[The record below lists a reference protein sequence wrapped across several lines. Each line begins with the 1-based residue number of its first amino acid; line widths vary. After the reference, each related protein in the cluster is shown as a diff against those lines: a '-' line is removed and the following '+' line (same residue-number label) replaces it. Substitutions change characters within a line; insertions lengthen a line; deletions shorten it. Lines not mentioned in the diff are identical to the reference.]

1 MPVNILDT
9 QVTENDIVNTTTE
22 TDLLS
27 YSVPGDT
34 LGEFGSLRVTIIA
47 DYLNNHTST
56 STVTLKIKYGA
67 TTMYQD
73 VTIAFPVSQA
83 ARYPVILSF
92 ILSSKGATNSQS
104 LSGTLLYGST
114 GGATTGIGNLAS
126 DETNATTP
134 FTGANASEDSTAA
147 KTLAVTIT
155 HGTQNSNISFRRL
168 YSSIEQ
174 SVYSVAAKELTV
186 KYNIRS
192 LAGKALILK
201 YNIFQLAQA
210 TLTLKYNIRTIATK
224 SLILLYNIRTSASK
238 SLILSY
244 NIRTLAGQSLILKY
258 NIRTLAQ
265 AALIL
270 KYDIRQVAG
279 KSLTLL
285 YNIRT
290 IASKSL
296 ILKYNILNVG
306 GAKSLTL
313 KYNIRTK
320 AGATMI
326 LKYNIFQLAGKTLT
340 LKYNIRTIASRT
352 LDLLYNIRNIGGS
365 KSLTL
370 KYDIRQLAGKSL
382 TLKYDI
388 FQLASKSLTLS
399 YNIRS
404 FAGKALSLLY
414 DIRQLARKSLTIVY
428 NIPALNIS
436 DVDASVIL
444 TKWLEDNWVEDPYS
458 TVDHYLIPPRSKI
471 TFGRRFDLTAGSHSD
486 VHIHVRSVHENP
498 QFINT
503 DATSEDNEDLV
514 NIYVEVRYLPENPE
528 FTADAPSPPSRMMW
542 HIRSYIDE
550 LIRSNPEQLDASG
563 IDIISNVQQ
572 LPDANT
578 TPDVHGQSAIE
589 QMYTIIFTVKI
600 YYNIRVPRVE

>member
-9 QVTENDIVNTTTE
+9 QVTENDIVNTTVE

-27 YSVPGDT
+27 YSVPGGT
-34 LGEFGSLRVTIIA
+34 LGEFGSLRVMIIA

-104 LSGTLLYGST
+104 LNGTLLYGST
-114 GGATTGIGNLAS
+114 GGANIGIGNLAS

-134 FTGANASEDSTAA
+134 FVGGTASEDSTAS

-174 SVYSVAAKELTV
+174 VLYSSAQASLTL

-192 LAGKALILK
+192 LAGKTLTLK
-201 YNIFQLAQA
+201 YNIFQLAKA
-210 TLTLKYNIRTIATK
+210 TLTLKYNIRTIASKTL
-224 SLILLYNIRTSASK
+224 SLLYNIRTKASKSFSLLYNIRSSASK
-238 SLILSY
+238 SLS
-244 NIRTLAGQSLILKY
+244 
-258 NIRTLAQ
+258 
-265 AALIL
+265 
-270 KYDIRQVAG
+270 
-279 KSLTLL
+279 
-285 YNIRT
+285 
-290 IASKSL
+290 
-296 ILKYNILNVG
+296 
-306 GAKSLTL
+306 L

-320 AGATMI
+320 ASASLT

-340 LKYNIRTIASRT
+340 LKYNIFQLASRT
-352 LDLLYNIRNIGGS
+352 LNLLYNIRNIGGS

-370 KYDIRQLAGKSL
+370 KYNIRQTAGKSL

-399 YNIRS
+399 YNIKS
-404 FAGKALSLLY
+404 LAGKALTLLY
-414 DIRQLARKSLTIVY
+414 DIRQLAGKSLTIIY
-428 NIPALNIS
+428 NIPAPQVSETDPSI
-436 DVDASVIL
+436 IL
-444 TKWLEDNWVEDPYS
+444 TNWLEDNWPEDTYS
-458 TVDHYLIPPRSKI
+458 TVDHYLIPPKSKI

-514 NIYVEVRYLPENPE
+514 NIYVEVRYLPENPI
-528 FTADAPSPPSRMMW
+528 FAVDTPSPPSRMMW
-542 HIRSYIDE
+542 HIRSFVDE
-550 LIRSNPEQLDASG
+550 LIRSNPEQLEASG
-563 IDIISNVQQ
+563 IDVISNVQQ